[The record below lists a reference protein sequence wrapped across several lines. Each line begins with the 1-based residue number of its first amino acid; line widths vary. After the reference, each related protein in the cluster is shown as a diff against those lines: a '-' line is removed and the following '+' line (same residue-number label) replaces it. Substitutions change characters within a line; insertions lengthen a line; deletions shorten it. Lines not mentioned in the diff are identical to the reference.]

1 MSNSNESNQVVEEK
15 LTGYAINKRK
25 IGICILLSFVT
36 FGIYLIYWK
45 YLLVKN
51 TRELKNNRS
60 SCVGEMLCL
69 IFVPFYS
76 LYWWFTRGKTVKNVF
91 TESGYHAAGNS
102 ILYLILGI
110 FGLEIVSMAIM
121 QNDFNSLKT
130 DTVKSSQEN
139 SGGKKKK
146 YSSQSRNR
154 RVSLAVTYAILIILA
169 IIWIIPLLWIFLSA
183 FRCEYQ
189 DGTFIGRVTSSFFPR
204 AIGLESFKRLFAP
217 WNYPDIN
224 YNFHFARWMLNTLII
239 SVIDCVISTLLVL
252 SVAYCMS
259 KLKFKLRKTFMNIS
273 MILGLFPGFMS
284 MIAIYFLLK
293 SVGLTGNP
301 DHPELSLVGLVL
313 AYSAGA
319 GLGFQIAKGFFDVI
333 PNALVESAKLD
344 GCTNF
349 KVFWK
354 IILPLAKPIIIYQ
367 ALMSF
372 TGPWMDFIFAKVI
385 IGAANEEYWTVSVGL
400 YSMLYGTYADTNL
413 FTVFAAGCVLVAI
426 PIVTL
431 FMFLQKYYVEGV
443 TAGAVKG

>member
-1 MSNSNESNQVVEEK
+1 MIP
-15 LTGYAINKRK
+15 INKRN
-25 IGICILLSFVT
+25 IGTSILLSIVT
-36 FGIYLIYWK
+36 FGIYLIYWE

-51 TRELKNNRS
+51 VRAIKKDNS
-60 SCVGEMLCL
+60 SCTGEMLCL

-76 LYWWFTRGKTVKNVF
+76 IYWWFTRGKLVKDEF
-91 TESGYHAAGNS
+91 ASHGYTATGNE
-102 ILYLILGI
+102 IAYLVLGL

-121 QNDFNSLKT
+121 QNDFNSLPSE
-130 DTVKSSQEN
+130 VAR
-139 SGGKKKK
+139 GA
-146 YSSQSRNR
+146 SQSRNR
-154 RVSLAVTYAILIILA
+154 RVSLGVTYAILIVLA
-169 IIWIIPLLWIFLSA
+169 IIWLIPFVWILLCA
-183 FRCEYQ
+183 FRCDYQ
-189 DGTFIGRVTSSFFPR
+189 ADGTFIGRVTSYFIPKNVGLKNFTDLFSATYYGVPHAFP
-204 AIGLESFKRLFAP
+204 
-217 WNYPDIN
+217 
-224 YNFHFARWMLNTLII
+224 RWMLNTLII
-239 SVIDCVISTLLVL
+239 AVVDCIISTFLVL

-259 KLKFKLRKTFMNIS
+259 KLRFKLRKPFMNLS
-273 MILGLFPGFMS
+273 MVIGLFPSFMS

-293 SVGLTGNP
+293 SIGLTGNP
-301 DHPELSLVGLVL
+301 THPEYSVVGLIL

-349 KVFWK
+349 QIFRR

-385 IGAANEEYWTVSVGL
+385 IGADNPSYWTVSVGL
-400 YSMLYGTYADTNL
+400 YSMLFGQYSNTNL
-413 FTVFAAGCVLVAI
+413 FTQFAAGCVIVAI

>member
-1 MSNSNESNQVVEEK
+1 MSD
-15 LTGYAINKRK
+15 LR
-25 IGICILLSFVT
+25 
-36 FGIYLIYWK
+36 
-45 YLLVKN
+45 
-51 TRELKNNRS
+51 
-60 SCVGEMLCL
+60 
-69 IFVPFYS
+69 
-76 LYWWFTRGKTVKNVF
+76 
-91 TESGYHAAGNS
+91 
-102 ILYLILGI
+102 
-110 FGLEIVSMAIM
+110 
-121 QNDFNSLKT
+121 
-130 DTVKSSQEN
+130 
-139 SGGKKKK
+139 KKKFR
-146 YSSQSRNR
+146 SQSRNR
-154 RVSLAVTYAILIILA
+154 RISLTVTYAILIVMAL
-169 IIWIIPLLWIFLSA
+169 IWLIPLLWIVLSA

-189 DGTFIGRVTSSFFPR
+189 PDGTFIGRVTSNFFPKSFGIENFKKLFS
-204 AIGLESFKRLFAP
+204 ATYYGVEGAFLKWIG
-217 WNYPDIN
+217 
-224 YNFHFARWMLNTLII
+224 NTLLI
-239 SVIDCVISTLLVL
+239 SVIDCLISTFLVL

-259 KLKFKLRKTFMNIS
+259 KLKFKLRKTFMNVT

-293 SVGLTGNP
+293 SVGLSGNP
-301 DHPELSLVGLVL
+301 AHPEYSVIGLIL

-349 KVFWK
+349 KVFRK

-385 IGAANEEYWTVSVGL
+385 IGADNAAYWTVSVGL
-400 YSMLYGTYADTNL
+400 YSMLFGTHPDTNL
-413 FTVFAAGCVLVAI
+413 FTQFAAGCVIVAI